1 MASRY
6 TEVEI
11 EYDIDVVD
19 INDDAVVSDM
29 NYESNQWGYFT
40 TNPTFVISFATAHSL
55 PGLSIHFANENA
67 KSIMV
72 KWNINGV
79 LMARIYQVTS
89 VNCMIFQAV
98 ENCLGITIEVLAAK
112 PYSKVDILSVDYG
125 IKFLW
130 DKNCVKNATLVL
142 ETDRI
147 SERMSVNTLTFDI
160 IDPGNELDA
169 GNPSGLYQYLKK
181 RKRIIPYERID
192 NRRIQLGNFFLES
205 FNSEKNLCHITAVS
219 YMGLFGGVMF
229 DKGGIYNGVQ
239 ASVVLHDIFDV
250 MGITSYSID
259 IDTVNQ
265 LLYGTI
271 EPCTC
276 RDALQ
281 QVLFACHSIIDSSNP
296 QFVHVFKSASGTYSE
311 LTREEKFSTKV
322 TRQDYVSGIKINYS
336 QYSLGQDTEDVVN
349 DLFDDGVH
357 HITFDTGHAN
367 YTISGGT
374 LIDSGVYFVE
384 FSVTGVSQQVVITA
398 NTYESIQYNV
408 QIQTQDTGEDENI
421 KEYTTT
427 LCNNVTARTLAGKL
441 LRYFSNQFEI
451 QVKYLANDVNT
462 NKKLL
467 IQNAVDGLA
476 DYIGM
481 CTSRTL
487 DLTGGFIDDATYI
500 GYYDNDSSTYFI
512 TNQGDDI
519 IPDDNIIL

>member
-19 INDDAVVSDM
+19 IHDDGVVSDM
-29 NYESNQWGYFT
+29 NYESNAYGTFST
-40 TNPTFVISFATAHSL
+40 DPTFTITFATAHSL
-55 PGLSIHFANENA
+55 PGLSIHFADENA
-67 KSIMV
+67 RWIMV
-72 KWNINGV
+72 KWTING
-79 LMARIYQVTS
+79 LPMARIYQVTS

-98 ENCLGITIEVLAAK
+98 DNCTGIVIEVIGAK
-112 PYSKVDILSVDYG
+112 PYSKTAILRVDYG
-125 IKFLW
+125 IRFFW

-147 SERMSVNTLTFDI
+147 SERMPVNTLTFDV

-181 RKRIIPYERID
+181 RKRTIPYERID
-192 NRRIQLGNFFLES
+192 QRRIQLGNFFLQE

-219 YMGLFGGVMF
+219 YMGLFGGVTY
-229 DKGGIYNGVQ
+229 DQGDIYNGVQ
-239 ASVVLHDIFDV
+239 ASTVLASIFSA

-271 EPCTC
+271 KPCSC

-281 QVLFACHSIIDSSNP
+281 QVLFACHSIIDTSNP
-296 QFVHVFKSASGTYSE
+296 QFVHVFKSANGSYGE
-311 LTREEKFSTKV
+311 LNREEKFSTKV
-322 TRQDYVSGIKINYS
+322 TRQDYVSGVKINYE
-336 QYSLGQDTEDVVN
+336 QYSLGQEDSDVVN
-349 DLFDDGVH
+349 DVYDEGTH
-357 HITFDTGHAN
+357 HITFEEGHAD
-367 YTISGGT
+367 YAITGATLDSYGT
-374 LIDSGVYFVE
+374 YFVE
-384 FSVTGVSQQVVITA
+384 FTVVGTQQVKITA
-398 NTYESIQYNV
+398 KTYESLQYNV
-408 QIQTQDTGEDENI
+408 QIKTADTGEDENI
-421 KEYTTT
+421 KEYNTT
-427 LCNNVTARTLAGKL
+427 LCNNATARTLAAKL

-451 QVKYLANDVNT
+451 QVKYLANDVDT

-467 IQNAVDGLA
+467 IQNAVDGLT

-481 CTSRTL
+481 CTSRTI
-487 DLTGGFIDDATYI
+487 DLTGGFVDDAKYI
-500 GYYDNDSSTYFI
+500 GYYDNDSATYFM
-512 TNQGDDI
+512 TNAGDDI